1 MREVTEMIWL
11 DAREVLTL
19 SELEEACAVRAAEL
33 QELVDEGV
41 LQPVQRGEL
50 VGVFSAE
57 YVMPLRKASRLRQD
71 FDLDLF
77 TVGLLLE
84 YLLRIDALETKVHSL
99 QARLGQLS

>member
-1 MREVTEMIWL
+1 MRKVPEMVWL
-11 DAREVLTL
+11 DARQVLTL

-33 QELVDEGV
+33 QELVDDGV

-50 VGVFSAE
+50 IGVFSAE

>member
-1 MREVTEMIWL
+1 MREVTEMVWL

-57 YVMPLRKASRLRQD
+57 YVMPLRKVSRLRQD

-99 QARLGQLS
+99 QARLGQHP